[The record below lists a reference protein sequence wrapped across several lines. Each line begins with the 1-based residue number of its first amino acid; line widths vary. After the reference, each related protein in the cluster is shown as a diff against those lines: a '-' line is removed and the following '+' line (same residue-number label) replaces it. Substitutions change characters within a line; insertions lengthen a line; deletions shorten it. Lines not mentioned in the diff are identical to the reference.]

1 MPTVTVPSL
10 SRRSHS
16 WDWVYFRSTG
26 ILLMTSSS
34 CRLHDSACDALCDSN
49 AFRSMQAL
57 PLRTNGGLTTF
68 TSIRL
73 LRRATLQGRP
83 IASLHRRASA
93 MALPSVGE
101 NPPLVISPSGSPSSF
116 FFLFL
121 CFLFLFFCFWSLFF

>member
-10 SRRSHS
+10 SRRTHS
-16 WDWVYFRSTG
+16 RDWVYFRSTG

-34 CRLHDSACDALCDSN
+34 CRLHDSACDALCDSY

-73 LRRATLQGRP
+73 LRRSTLQGRP
-83 IASLHRRASA
+83 IASLHRRACVFV
-93 MALPSVGE
+93 LLCVGVFLS
-101 NPPLVISPSGSPSSF
+101 LVFLLCGLLLFFLCWCLSSF
-116 FFLFL
+116 F
-121 CFLFLFFCFWSLFF
+121 